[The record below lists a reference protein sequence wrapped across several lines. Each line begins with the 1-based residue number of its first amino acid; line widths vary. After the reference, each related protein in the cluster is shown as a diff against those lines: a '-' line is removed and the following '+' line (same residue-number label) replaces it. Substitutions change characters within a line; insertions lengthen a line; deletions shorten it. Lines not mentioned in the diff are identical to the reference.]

1 MVTTVL
7 HVICEDFFYFHYRSY
22 NFQELLD
29 IKRIV
34 EYINSKQK
42 YERHII
48 KDLPLNHPMKV
59 LGKTLIQVLFIHI

>member
-22 NFQELLD
+22 NFKELLD

-34 EYINSKQK
+34 EYFNSKQK
-42 YERHII
+42 YEMRREPKLPTILFWLTN
-48 KDLPLNHPMKV
+48 DLYTHLENE
-59 LGKTLIQVLFIHI
+59 TS